1 MRCFLVYTT
10 SCTKCVLSLCWGRS
24 FRSFVSAS
32 EDHLAWGSGRG
43 FLLTQPSHRQALL
56 SIAWPQVSITRADD
70 AALPEALHAF
80 GSSAHAQFM
89 HGGFSLSLKLI
100 RPAFGLSPHALL
112 PVPHFLEL
120 CLPVCELLSALAGVQ
135 PHAACPCIS
144 IPTPSAPW
152 PCGSHSAQ
160 RLAHRA
166 GPSTP

>member
-10 SCTKCVLSLCWGRS
+10 SCIKCVLSLCWGRS

-56 SIAWPQVSITRADD
+56 SIAWPQVSITFTRADD

-89 HGGFSLSLKLI
+89 HGFLAVLEAHQAG
-100 RPAFGLSPHALL
+100 FGLSPHALL
-112 PVPHFLEL
+112 PVPHFL
-120 CLPVCELLSALAGVQ
+120 
-135 PHAACPCIS
+135 
-144 IPTPSAPW
+144 
-152 PCGSHSAQ
+152 
-160 RLAHRA
+160 
-166 GPSTP
+166 